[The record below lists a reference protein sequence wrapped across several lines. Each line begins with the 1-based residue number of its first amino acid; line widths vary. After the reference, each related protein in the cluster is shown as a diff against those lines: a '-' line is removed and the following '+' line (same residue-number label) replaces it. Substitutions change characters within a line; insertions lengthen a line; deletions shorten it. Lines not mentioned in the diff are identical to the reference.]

1 MEHLSQLQTHPW
13 LSPSY
18 TDQESIPHYQGAH
31 SSKSCSTYST
41 SGLISDSDSDFR
53 FWYRYCKQTHRCAC
67 QHISNP
73 HIHPHAEVSSS
84 EVKLSPKCNLGF
96 FCELLWVKPSCKSI
110 ITRKEALLRLTVF
123 SFLAQAHFQWD
134 CMGHFFYT
142 SIKIAIFETLRRLDT
157 TWNFAHSVYVSI
169 PEYVWA
175 AMTTAKGR
183 SYC

>member
-18 TDQESIPHYQGAH
+18 RDQESIPHYQGAH

-41 SGLISDSDSDFR
+41 SGLISDSDFR
-53 FWYRYCKQTHRCAC
+53 FWYRFCKQTHRCAC